1 MIDDKSSQNGI
12 NSLKNIGKS
21 GIGNLAQYSGKAT
34 LALSSP
40 HAVKVFLEIPNLEPE
55 AFTAGKKRY
64 QKYLQ
69 GLMEKYGFDSKSIA
83 RPGSGFLT
91 ISTESD
97 EIVCIGAIR
106 HISNTI
112 GYIAAISPALGKGT
126 IPLSD
131 ALPLVISQVE
141 SRINH
146 LLKPGSSTSLEIWC
160 RKSIDE
166 LGDIGVNGIC
176 VSPEKPEHVI
186 VSLAVS
192 EKETVVCDVDNFP
205 VEQLKDVDS
214 GADLDGSEIASLWP
228 DIEGIKAAIWIK
240 DSQNRLIA
248 FGFSD
253 KKMLNKTA
261 RQKIEKYV
269 DSAAE
274 ADIDFIVNSF
284 EKLKADFKKMVK
296 AERAAAV
303 TETAVTVNHVIN
315 NPLTAILGNTQLLLM
330 NKDKLPKETVAKLQT
345 IEKSAIQIRETTAEL
360 MTIIEPVRKHYAS
373 GLEMIDIEKSKK
385 KSPEDK

>member
-1 MIDDKSSQNGI
+1 MIDDKNSQNGI

-21 GIGNLAQYSGKAT
+21 SLGTLALNCGDAI

-40 HAVKVFLEIPNLEPE
+40 HAVKVFLEVPNLAPE
-55 AFTAGKKRY
+55 TFTAGKKRY

-69 GLMEKYGFDSKSIA
+69 GLMEKFGFDSKSIA
-83 RPGSGFLT
+83 GPGTGFLT

-131 ALPLVISQVE
+131 ALPLVISQAE
-141 SRINH
+141 SRINN
-146 LLKPGSSTSLEIWC
+146 LLKPGSPASLEIWC

-192 EKETVVCDVDNFP
+192 KKETVVCDVDYFP
-205 VEQLKDVDS
+205 VEQLKDVDN

-253 KKMLNKTA
+253 KKRLNKIA
-261 RQKIEKYV
+261 RQRIEKYV
-269 DSAAE
+269 NSAAE

-360 MTIIEPVRKHYAS
+360 MNIIEPVRKHYAS

-385 KSPEDK
+385 KPPED